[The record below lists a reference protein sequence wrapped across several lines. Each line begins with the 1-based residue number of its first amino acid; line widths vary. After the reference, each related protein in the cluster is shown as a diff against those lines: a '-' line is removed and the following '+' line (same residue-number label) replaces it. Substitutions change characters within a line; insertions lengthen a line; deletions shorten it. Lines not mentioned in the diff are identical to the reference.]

1 MNFLSHQTTILENA
15 FWELVDVD
23 VDVAVLVL
31 LYFSFLIYDSSYVK
45 PETCYDSSAAP
56 FAGEAGVGMRLLFGI
71 VILQVVVA
79 VVVAA
84 RIIV

>member
-1 MNFLSHQTTILENA
+1 MFSSLRVSRCRCRCNSISTVLFFFLNFGYC
-15 FWELVDVD
+15 D
-23 VDVAVLVL
+23 
-31 LYFSFLIYDSSYVK
+31 K

-56 FAGEAGVGMRLLFGI
+56 FAGEAGVGMRLLFVI